1 MAKLCHAE
9 RNSLGLPIKLSSI
22 RRFFKLPF
30 LRWVPEYQQPGVV
43 RADLLA
49 GLTGAVVVLP
59 QGIAFALLAGMPP
72 HYGLYAAMVPCIT
85 AALFGSSRLMVTG
98 PANAISLTTMALIA
112 PLAIPESQHYV
123 ALVLTLSFLIG
134 AIQIALGLGG
144 AGKWVEKVPHSVIV
158 GFTAG
163 AAVLIINSQVGT
175 LLGIEIN
182 RGTNVLDT
190 IGQSMSAIKNGQWRP
205 EVLLLVVI
213 TLIVMRL
220 WKPLN
225 QWVPAML
232 IAVIVGSVA
241 LLVLEKY
248 FPVFD
253 QIRRVS
259 AIPGALPPL
268 SFPQLTI
275 DHLQILFGPVLV
287 MTLLASTEAMAIA
300 RAVALKRNDSFDAN
314 QEFVGQGLANV
325 AGSFFSA
332 YPSSGSFNRSGVNLA
347 ANAKTPLSAISA
359 ALFLIIILAFISP
372 LAEYL
377 PYAVIAALLLAVAW
391 SLIDVKQIRHEINLG
406 PREWI
411 PMLITGL
418 GTVLISLEWAVLGGI
433 CMAAIAKRWPASA
446 K

>member
-1 MAKLCHAE
+1 M
-9 RNSLGLPIKLSSI
+9 
-22 RRFFKLPF
+22 RFSFPF
-30 LRWVPEYQQPGVV
+30 ARWLPEYQQPGVV

-49 GLTGAVVVLP
+49 GLTGAIVVLP

-72 HYGLYAAMVPCIT
+72 HYGLYAAMVPCII

-112 PLAIPESQHYV
+112 PLAIPESEHYV
-123 ALVLTLSFLIG
+123 VLVLTLSFLIG
-134 AIQIALGLGG
+134 VIQIALGLGG

-175 LLGIEIN
+175 LLGIEIA
-182 RGTNVLDT
+182 RGTNVLET
-190 IGQSMSAIKNGQWRP
+190 IKQTSTAIYQGQWRP
-205 EVLLLVVI
+205 QVLTLVLI
-213 TLIVMRL
+213 TLVTMRL

-225 QWVPAML
+225 RWIPAML
-232 IAVIVGSVA
+232 VAVIVGSIA
-241 LLVLEKY
+241 LVVLERY
-248 FPVFD
+248 VAEFAG
-253 QIRRVS
+253 IRKVS

-268 SFPQLTI
+268 SYPVLSLE
-275 DHLQILFGPVLV
+275 HLQLLFGPVLV

-300 RAVALKRNDSFDAN
+300 RALALKRNDAFDAN
-314 QEFVGQGLANV
+314 QEFIGQGLANV
-325 AGSFFSA
+325 GGSFFSA

-347 ANAKTPLSAISA
+347 ANAQTPLAAICA
-359 ALFLIIILAFISP
+359 AVFLLVILIFVSP

-391 SLIDVKQIRHEINLG
+391 NLIDLGQIRHEFRSG
-406 PREWI
+406 AHEWI
-411 PMLITGL
+411 PMMITGV
-418 GTVLISLEWAVLGGI
+418 GTVTISLEWAVLAGI
-433 CMAAIAKRWPASA
+433 CSAAIAKRIHGSA

>member
-1 MAKLCHAE
+1 MIYKL
-9 RNSLGLPIKLSSI
+9 
-22 RRFFKLPF
+22 RFSFPF
-30 LRWVPEYQQPGVV
+30 ARWLPEYQQPGVV

-49 GLTGAVVVLP
+49 GLTGAIVVLP

-72 HYGLYAAMVPCIT
+72 HYGLYAAMVPCII

-112 PLAIPESQHYV
+112 PLAIPESEHYV
-123 ALVLTLSFLIG
+123 VLVLTLSFLIG
-134 AIQIALGLGG
+134 VIQIALGLGG

-175 LLGIEIN
+175 LLGIEIA
-182 RGTNVLDT
+182 RGTNVLET
-190 IGQSMSAIKNGQWRP
+190 IKQTSTAIYQGQWRP
-205 EVLLLVVI
+205 QVLTLVLI
-213 TLIVMRL
+213 TLVTMRL

-225 QWVPAML
+225 RWIPAML
-232 IAVIVGSVA
+232 VAVIVGSIA
-241 LLVLEKY
+241 LVVLERY
-248 FPVFD
+248 VAEFAG
-253 QIRRVS
+253 IRKVS

-268 SFPQLTI
+268 SYPVLSLE
-275 DHLQILFGPVLV
+275 HLQLLFGPVLV

-300 RAVALKRNDSFDAN
+300 RALALKRNDAFDAN
-314 QEFVGQGLANV
+314 QEFIGQGLANV
-325 AGSFFSA
+325 GGSFFSA

-347 ANAKTPLSAISA
+347 ANAQTPLAAICA
-359 ALFLIIILAFISP
+359 AVFLLVILIFVSP

-391 SLIDVKQIRHEINLG
+391 NLIDLGQIRHEFRSG
-406 PREWI
+406 AHEWI
-411 PMLITGL
+411 PMVITGV
-418 GTVLISLEWAVLGGI
+418 GTVTISLEWAVLAGI
-433 CMAAIAKRWPASA
+433 CSAAIAKRIHGSA

>member
-1 MAKLCHAE
+1 M
-9 RNSLGLPIKLSSI
+9 
-22 RRFFKLPF
+22 RFSFPF
-30 LRWVPEYQQPGVV
+30 TRWLPEYQQPGVV

-49 GLTGAVVVLP
+49 GLTGAIVVLP

-72 HYGLYAAMVPCIT
+72 HYGLYAAMVPCII

-112 PLAIPESQHYV
+112 PLAIPESEHYV
-123 ALVLTLSFLIG
+123 VLVLTLSFLIG
-134 AIQIALGLGG
+134 VIQIALGLGG

-175 LLGIEIN
+175 LLGIEIA
-182 RGTNVLDT
+182 RGTNVLET
-190 IGQSMSAIKNGQWRP
+190 IKQASAAIYQGQWRP
-205 EVLLLVVI
+205 QVLTLVLI
-213 TLIVMRL
+213 TLVTMRL

-225 QWVPAML
+225 RWIPAML
-232 IAVIVGSVA
+232 VAVIVGSIALVILERYVA
-241 LLVLEKY
+241 E
-248 FPVFD
+248 FSG
-253 QIRRVS
+253 IRKVS

-268 SFPQLTI
+268 SYPVLSLE
-275 DHLQILFGPVLV
+275 HLQLLFGPVLV

-300 RAVALKRNDSFDAN
+300 RALALKRNDAFDAN
-314 QEFVGQGLANV
+314 QEFIGQGLANV
-325 AGSFFSA
+325 GGSFFSA

-347 ANAKTPLSAISA
+347 ANAQTPLAAICA
-359 ALFLIIILAFISP
+359 AVFLLVILIFVSP

-391 SLIDVKQIRHEINLG
+391 NLIDFGQIRHEFRSG
-406 PREWI
+406 AHEWI
-411 PMLITGL
+411 PMVITGV
-418 GTVLISLEWAVLGGI
+418 GTVTISLEWAVLAGI
-433 CMAAIAKRWPASA
+433 CSAAIAKRIHGSA

>member
-1 MAKLCHAE
+1 M
-9 RNSLGLPIKLSSI
+9 
-22 RRFFKLPF
+22 RFSFPF
-30 LRWVPEYQQPGVV
+30 ARWLPEYQQPGVV

-49 GLTGAVVVLP
+49 GLTGAIVVLP

-72 HYGLYAAMVPCIT
+72 HYGLYAAMVPCII

-112 PLAIPESQHYV
+112 PLAIPESEHYV
-123 ALVLTLSFLIG
+123 VLVLTLSFLIG
-134 AIQIALGLGG
+134 VIQIALGLGG

-175 LLGIEIN
+175 LLGIEIA
-182 RGTNVLDT
+182 RGTNVLET
-190 IGQSMSAIKNGQWRP
+190 IKQTSTAIYQGQWRP
-205 EVLLLVVI
+205 QVLTLVLI
-213 TLIVMRL
+213 TLVTMRL

-225 QWVPAML
+225 RWIPAML
-232 IAVIVGSVA
+232 VAVIVGSIA
-241 LLVLEKY
+241 LVVLERY
-248 FPVFD
+248 VAEFAG
-253 QIRRVS
+253 IRKVS

-268 SFPQLTI
+268 SYPVLSLE
-275 DHLQILFGPVLV
+275 HLQLLFGPVLV

-300 RAVALKRNDSFDAN
+300 RALALKRNDAFDAN
-314 QEFVGQGLANV
+314 QEFIGQGLANV
-325 AGSFFSA
+325 GGSFFSA

-347 ANAKTPLSAISA
+347 ANAQTPLAAICA
-359 ALFLIIILAFISP
+359 AVFLLVILLFVSP

-391 SLIDVKQIRHEINLG
+391 NLIDLGQIRHEFRSG
-406 PREWI
+406 AHEWI
-411 PMLITGL
+411 PMVITGV
-418 GTVLISLEWAVLGGI
+418 GTVTISLEWAVLAGI
-433 CMAAIAKRWPASA
+433 CSAAIAKRIHGSA

>member
-1 MAKLCHAE
+1 M
-9 RNSLGLPIKLSSI
+9 
-22 RRFFKLPF
+22 RFSFPF
-30 LRWVPEYQQPGVV
+30 ARWLPEYQQPGVV

-49 GLTGAVVVLP
+49 GLTGAIVVLP

-72 HYGLYAAMVPCIT
+72 HYGLYAAMVPCII

-112 PLAIPESQHYV
+112 PLAIPESEHYV
-123 ALVLTLSFLIG
+123 VLVLTLSFLIG
-134 AIQIALGLGG
+134 VIQIALGLGG

-175 LLGIEIN
+175 LLGIEIA
-182 RGTNVLDT
+182 RGTNVLET
-190 IGQSMSAIKNGQWRP
+190 IKQASAAIYQGQWRP
-205 EVLLLVVI
+205 QVLTLVLI
-213 TLIVMRL
+213 TLVTMRL

-225 QWVPAML
+225 RWIPAML
-232 IAVIVGSVA
+232 VAVIVGSIALVILERYVA
-241 LLVLEKY
+241 E
-248 FPVFD
+248 FSG
-253 QIRRVS
+253 IRKVS

-268 SFPQLTI
+268 SYPVLSLE
-275 DHLQILFGPVLV
+275 HLQLLFGPVLV

-300 RAVALKRNDSFDAN
+300 RALALKRNDAFDAN
-314 QEFVGQGLANV
+314 QEFIGQGLANV
-325 AGSFFSA
+325 GGSFFSA

-347 ANAKTPLSAISA
+347 ANAQTPLAAICA
-359 ALFLIIILAFISP
+359 AVFLLVILIFVSP

-391 SLIDVKQIRHEINLG
+391 NLIDFGQIRHEFRSG
-406 PREWI
+406 AHEWI
-411 PMLITGL
+411 PMVITGV
-418 GTVLISLEWAVLGGI
+418 GTVTISLEWAVLAGI
-433 CMAAIAKRWPASA
+433 CSAAIAKRIHGSA

>member
-1 MAKLCHAE
+1 MIHKL
-9 RNSLGLPIKLSSI
+9 
-22 RRFFKLPF
+22 RFSFPF
-30 LRWVPEYQQPGVV
+30 ARWLPEYQQPGVV

-49 GLTGAVVVLP
+49 GLTGAIVVLP

-72 HYGLYAAMVPCIT
+72 HYGLYAAMVPCII

-112 PLAIPESQHYV
+112 PLAIPESEHYV
-123 ALVLTLSFLIG
+123 VLVLTLSFLIG
-134 AIQIALGLGG
+134 VIQIALGLGG

-175 LLGIEIN
+175 LLGIEIA
-182 RGTNVLDT
+182 RGTNVLET
-190 IGQSMSAIKNGQWRP
+190 IKQTSTAIYQGQWRP
-205 EVLLLVVI
+205 QVLTLVLI
-213 TLIVMRL
+213 TLVTMRL

-225 QWVPAML
+225 RWIPAML
-232 IAVIVGSVA
+232 VAVIVGSIASV
-241 LLVLEKY
+241 VLERY
-248 FPVFD
+248 VAEFAG
-253 QIRRVS
+253 IRKVS

-268 SFPQLTI
+268 SYPVLSLE
-275 DHLQILFGPVLV
+275 HLQLLFGPVLV

-300 RAVALKRNDSFDAN
+300 RALALKRNDAFDAN
-314 QEFVGQGLANV
+314 QEFIGQGLANV
-325 AGSFFSA
+325 GGSFFSA

-347 ANAKTPLSAISA
+347 ANAQTPLAAICA
-359 ALFLIIILAFISP
+359 AVFLLVILIFVSP

-391 SLIDVKQIRHEINLG
+391 NLIDLGQIRHEFRSG
-406 PREWI
+406 AHEWI
-411 PMLITGL
+411 PMVITGV
-418 GTVLISLEWAVLGGI
+418 GTVTISLEWAVLAGI
-433 CMAAIAKRWPASA
+433 CSAAIAKRIHGSA

>member
-1 MAKLCHAE
+1 M
-9 RNSLGLPIKLSSI
+9 
-22 RRFFKLPF
+22 RFSFPF
-30 LRWVPEYQQPGVV
+30 ARWLPEYQQPGVV

-49 GLTGAVVVLP
+49 GLTGAIVVLP

-72 HYGLYAAMVPCIT
+72 HYGLYAAMVPCII

-112 PLAIPESQHYV
+112 PLAIPESEHYV
-123 ALVLTLSFLIG
+123 VLVLTLSFLIG
-134 AIQIALGLGG
+134 VIQIALGLGG

-175 LLGIEIN
+175 LLGIEIA
-182 RGTNVLDT
+182 RGTNVLET
-190 IGQSMSAIKNGQWRP
+190 IKQTSTAIYQGQWRP
-205 EVLLLVVI
+205 QVLTLVLI
-213 TLIVMRL
+213 TLVTMRL

-225 QWVPAML
+225 RWIPAML
-232 IAVIVGSVA
+232 VAVIVGSIA
-241 LLVLEKY
+241 LVVLERY
-248 FPVFD
+248 VAEFAG
-253 QIRRVS
+253 IRKVS

-268 SFPQLTI
+268 SYPVLSLE
-275 DHLQILFGPVLV
+275 HLQLLFGPVLV

-300 RAVALKRNDSFDAN
+300 RALALKRNDAFDAN
-314 QEFVGQGLANV
+314 QEFIGQGLANV
-325 AGSFFSA
+325 GGSFFSA

-347 ANAKTPLSAISA
+347 ANAQTPLAAICA
-359 ALFLIIILAFISP
+359 AVFLLVILIFVSP

-391 SLIDVKQIRHEINLG
+391 NLIDLGQIRHEFRSG
-406 PREWI
+406 AHEWL
-411 PMLITGL
+411 PMVITGV
-418 GTVLISLEWAVLGGI
+418 GTVTISLEWAVLAGI
-433 CMAAIAKRWPASA
+433 CSAAIAKRIHGSA

>member
-1 MAKLCHAE
+1 M
-9 RNSLGLPIKLSSI
+9 
-22 RRFFKLPF
+22 RFSFPF
-30 LRWVPEYQQPGVV
+30 TRWLPEYQQPGVV

-49 GLTGAVVVLP
+49 GLTGAIVVLP

-72 HYGLYAAMVPCIT
+72 HYGLYAAMVPCII

-112 PLAIPESQHYV
+112 PLAIPESEHYV
-123 ALVLTLSFLIG
+123 VLVLTLSFLIG
-134 AIQIALGLGG
+134 VIQIALGLGG

-175 LLGIEIN
+175 LLGIEIA
-182 RGTNVLDT
+182 RGTNVLET
-190 IGQSMSAIKNGQWRP
+190 IKQASAAIYQGQWRP
-205 EVLLLVVI
+205 QVLILVLI
-213 TLIVMRL
+213 TLVTMRL

-225 QWVPAML
+225 RWIPAML
-232 IAVIVGSVA
+232 VAVIVGSIALVILERYVA
-241 LLVLEKY
+241 E
-248 FPVFD
+248 FSG
-253 QIRRVS
+253 IRKVS

-268 SFPQLTI
+268 SYPVLSLE
-275 DHLQILFGPVLV
+275 HLQLLFGPVLV

-300 RAVALKRNDSFDAN
+300 RALALKRNDAFDAN
-314 QEFVGQGLANV
+314 QEFIGQGLANV
-325 AGSFFSA
+325 GGSFFSA

-347 ANAKTPLSAISA
+347 ANAQTPLAAICA
-359 ALFLIIILAFISP
+359 AVFLLVILIFVSP

-391 SLIDVKQIRHEINLG
+391 NLIDFGQIRHEFRSG
-406 PREWI
+406 AHEWI
-411 PMLITGL
+411 PMVITGV
-418 GTVLISLEWAVLGGI
+418 GTVTISLEWAVLAGI
-433 CMAAIAKRWPASA
+433 CSAAIAKRIHGSA

>member
-1 MAKLCHAE
+1 M
-9 RNSLGLPIKLSSI
+9 
-22 RRFFKLPF
+22 RFSFPF
-30 LRWVPEYQQPGVV
+30 ARWLPEYQQPGVV

-49 GLTGAVVVLP
+49 GLTGAIVVLP

-72 HYGLYAAMVPCIT
+72 HYGLYAAMVPCII

-112 PLAIPESQHYV
+112 PLAIPESEHYV
-123 ALVLTLSFLIG
+123 VLVLTLSFLIG
-134 AIQIALGLGG
+134 VIQIALGLGG

-175 LLGIEIN
+175 LLGIEIA
-182 RGTNVLDT
+182 RGTNVLET
-190 IGQSMSAIKNGQWRP
+190 IKQASAAIYQGQWRP
-205 EVLLLVVI
+205 QVLTLVLI
-213 TLIVMRL
+213 TLVTMRL

-225 QWVPAML
+225 RWIPAML
-232 IAVIVGSVA
+232 VAVIVGSIA
-241 LLVLEKY
+241 LVVLERY
-248 FPVFD
+248 VAEFAG
-253 QIRRVS
+253 IRKVS

-268 SFPQLTI
+268 SYPVLSLE
-275 DHLQILFGPVLV
+275 HLQLLFGPVLV

-300 RAVALKRNDSFDAN
+300 RALALKRNDAFDAN
-314 QEFVGQGLANV
+314 QEFIGQGLANV
-325 AGSFFSA
+325 GGSFFSA

-347 ANAKTPLSAISA
+347 ANAQTPLA
-359 ALFLIIILAFISP
+359 AVCAAVFLLVILIFVSP

-391 SLIDVKQIRHEINLG
+391 NLIDLGQIRHEFRSG
-406 PREWI
+406 AHEWI
-411 PMLITGL
+411 PMVITGV
-418 GTVLISLEWAVLGGI
+418 GTVTISLEWAVLAGI
-433 CMAAIAKRWPASA
+433 CSAAIAKRIHGSA

>member
-1 MAKLCHAE
+1 M
-9 RNSLGLPIKLSSI
+9 
-22 RRFFKLPF
+22 RFSFPF
-30 LRWVPEYQQPGVV
+30 ARWLPEYQQPGVV

-49 GLTGAVVVLP
+49 GLTGAIVVLP

-72 HYGLYAAMVPCIT
+72 HYGLYAAMVPCII

-112 PLAIPESQHYV
+112 PLAIPESEHYV
-123 ALVLTLSFLIG
+123 VLVLTLSFLIG
-134 AIQIALGLGG
+134 VIQIALGLGG

-175 LLGIEIN
+175 LLGIEIA
-182 RGTNVLDT
+182 RGTNVLET
-190 IGQSMSAIKNGQWRP
+190 IKQASAAIYQGQWRP
-205 EVLLLVVI
+205 QVLTLVLI
-213 TLIVMRL
+213 TLVTMRL

-225 QWVPAML
+225 RWIPAML
-232 IAVIVGSVA
+232 VAVIVGSIA
-241 LLVLEKY
+241 LVVLERY
-248 FPVFD
+248 VAEFAG
-253 QIRRVS
+253 IRKVS

-268 SFPQLTI
+268 SYPVLSLE
-275 DHLQILFGPVLV
+275 HLQLLFGPVLV

-300 RAVALKRNDSFDAN
+300 RALALKRNDAFDAN
-314 QEFVGQGLANV
+314 QEFIGQGLANV
-325 AGSFFSA
+325 GGSFFSA

-347 ANAKTPLSAISA
+347 ANAQTPLAAICA
-359 ALFLIIILAFISP
+359 AVFLLVILIFVSP

-391 SLIDVKQIRHEINLG
+391 NLIDFGQIRHEFRSG
-406 PREWI
+406 AHEWI
-411 PMLITGL
+411 PMVITGV
-418 GTVLISLEWAVLGGI
+418 GTVTISLEWAVLAGI
-433 CMAAIAKRWPASA
+433 CSAAIAKRIHGSA

>member
-1 MAKLCHAE
+1 L
-9 RNSLGLPIKLSSI
+9 
-22 RRFFKLPF
+22 RFFFPF
-30 LRWVPEYQQPGVV
+30 ARWLPEYQQPGVV

-49 GLTGAVVVLP
+49 GLTGAIVVLP

-72 HYGLYAAMVPCIT
+72 HYGLYAAMVPCII

-112 PLAIPESQHYV
+112 PLAIPESEHYV
-123 ALVLTLSFLIG
+123 VLVLTLSFLIG
-134 AIQIALGLGG
+134 VIQIALGLGG

-175 LLGIEIN
+175 LLGIEIA
-182 RGTNVLDT
+182 RGTNVLET
-190 IGQSMSAIKNGQWRP
+190 IKQTSTAIYQGQWRP
-205 EVLLLVVI
+205 QVLTLVLI
-213 TLIVMRL
+213 TLVTMRL

-225 QWVPAML
+225 RWIPAML
-232 IAVIVGSVA
+232 VAVIVGSIA
-241 LLVLEKY
+241 LVVLERY
-248 FPVFD
+248 VAEFAG
-253 QIRRVS
+253 IRKVS

-268 SFPQLTI
+268 SYPVLSLE
-275 DHLQILFGPVLV
+275 HLQLLFGPVLV

-300 RAVALKRNDSFDAN
+300 RALALKRNDAFDAN
-314 QEFVGQGLANV
+314 QEFIGQGLANV
-325 AGSFFSA
+325 GGSFFSA

-347 ANAKTPLSAISA
+347 ANAQTPLAAICA
-359 ALFLIIILAFISP
+359 AVFLLVILIFVSP

-391 SLIDVKQIRHEINLG
+391 NLIDLGQIRHEFRSG
-406 PREWI
+406 AHEWI
-411 PMLITGL
+411 PMVITGV
-418 GTVLISLEWAVLGGI
+418 GTVTISLEWAVLAGI
-433 CMAAIAKRWPASA
+433 CSAAIAKRIHGSA

>member
-1 MAKLCHAE
+1 M
-9 RNSLGLPIKLSSI
+9 
-22 RRFFKLPF
+22 RFSLPF
-30 LRWVPEYQQPGVV
+30 ARWLPEYQQPGVV

-49 GLTGAVVVLP
+49 GLTGAIVVLP

-72 HYGLYAAMVPCIT
+72 HYGLYAAMVPCII

-112 PLAIPESQHYV
+112 PLAIPESGHYV
-123 ALVLTLSFLIG
+123 VLVLTLSFLIG
-134 AIQIALGLGG
+134 VIQIALGLGG

-175 LLGIEIN
+175 LLGIEIA
-182 RGTNVLDT
+182 RGTSVLNT
-190 IGQSMSAIKNGQWRP
+190 IQQTIVAIHQGQWRP
-205 EVLLLVVI
+205 QVLSLVLI
-213 TLIVMRL
+213 TLVSMRL

-225 QWVPAML
+225 RWIPAML
-232 IAVIVGSVA
+232 IAVIAGSVA
-241 LLVLEKY
+241 LLVLEYY
-248 FPVFD
+248 FTEFSG
-253 QIRRVS
+253 IRKVS

-268 SFPQLTI
+268 SYPVLSLE
-275 DHLQILFGPVLV
+275 HLQLLFGPVLV

-300 RAVALKRNDSFDAN
+300 RAMALKRNDSFDAN
-314 QEFVGQGLANV
+314 QEFIGQGLANV
-325 AGSFFSA
+325 GGSFFSA

-347 ANAKTPLSAISA
+347 ANAQTPLAAICA
-359 ALFLIIILAFISP
+359 AVFLLVILIFISP

-391 SLIDVKQIRHEINLG
+391 NLIDLRQIRHEFRSG
-406 PREWI
+406 AEEWI
-411 PMLITGL
+411 PMVITGV
-418 GTVLISLEWAVLGGI
+418 GTITISLEWAVLAGI
-433 CMAAIAKRWPASA
+433 CSAAIAKRISAST

>member
-1 MAKLCHAE
+1 M
-9 RNSLGLPIKLSSI
+9 
-22 RRFFKLPF
+22 RFSLPF
-30 LRWVPEYQQPGVV
+30 ARWLPEYQKPGVV

-49 GLTGAVVVLP
+49 GLTGAIVVLP

-72 HYGLYAAMVPCIT
+72 HYGLYAAMVPCII

-112 PLAIPESQHYV
+112 PLAIPESEHYV
-123 ALVLTLSFLIG
+123 VLVLTLSFLIG
-134 AIQIALGLGG
+134 VIQIALGLGG

-175 LLGIEIN
+175 LLGIEIG
-182 RGTNVLDT
+182 RGTSVLDT
-190 IGQSMSAIKNGQWRP
+190 ILQTIIAIHQGQWRP
-205 EVLLLVVI
+205 QVLALVLI
-213 TLIVMRL
+213 TLVTMRL

-225 QWVPAML
+225 RWIPAML

-241 LLVLEKY
+241 LLVLEQY
-248 FPVFD
+248 FTEFSG
-253 QIRRVS
+253 IRKVS

-268 SFPQLTI
+268 SYPVLSLE
-275 DHLQILFGPVLV
+275 HLQLLFGPVLV

-300 RAVALKRNDSFDAN
+300 RALALKRNDSFDAN
-314 QEFVGQGLANV
+314 QEFIGQGLANV
-325 AGSFFSA
+325 GGSFFSA

-347 ANAKTPLSAISA
+347 ANAQTPLAAICA
-359 ALFLIIILAFISP
+359 AVFLLVILIFVSP
-372 LAEYL
+372 LAEHL

-391 SLIDVKQIRHEINLG
+391 NLIDLAQIRHEFRSG
-406 PREWI
+406 AQEWI
-411 PMLITGL
+411 PMVITGV
-418 GTVLISLEWAVLGGI
+418 GTVTISLEWAVLAGI
-433 CMAAIAKRWPASA
+433 CSAAIAKRISASA